1 MVDQAPRSKPEYC
14 PNTGVYIWQKVLLML
29 DLNCLRSH
37 ELCLHTLVKW
47 LYKLTIET
55 PNVYVTKHRKFT
67 LQHFCLPCRFI
78 YQLKNHR
85 AILIEPVVLTKSI
98 LEAFIKY
105 STSALLLRIIVDE
118 HEPKK
123 RFTQNLRIRRDISIE
138 FKIFIPRIP
147 WKLKNITLLNL
158 KHALNPKNKIWFQ
171 KLFA

>member
-1 MVDQAPRSKPEYC
+1 
-14 PNTGVYIWQKVLLML
+14 ML

-47 LYKLTIET
+47 LYKLITET
-55 PNVYVTKHRKFT
+55 PNVYVTKHRKLT

-105 STSALLLRIIVDE
+105 STSALLLI
-118 HEPKK
+118 
-123 RFTQNLRIRRDISIE
+123 
-138 FKIFIPRIP
+138 
-147 WKLKNITLLNL
+147 
-158 KHALNPKNKIWFQ
+158 
-171 KLFA
+171 